1 MIPSFPDGSFC
12 DPALKKKFFYH
23 INKHTNS
30 ISYLKAIPTRER
42 GALVSIE
49 VTTIPLLRVVVFTG
63 SRGTGENSVA
73 AGLAAACA
81 AKPRY

>member
-1 MIPSFPDGSFC
+1 MQNF
-12 DPALKKKFFYH
+12 
-23 INKHTNS
+23 

-49 VTTIPLLRVVVFTG
+49 ATTIPVLRVVILTG
-63 SRGTGENSVA
+63 SRGTGENSAA

-81 AKPRY
+81 AKPRFRTQINTQWINFIEMIKPKS